1 VERTTLAGPLP
12 RGQWQIFRNPTAHRA
27 HLAAR
32 EPATCYHELRAVQ
45 LRFVLQLP
53 AEFVKALCATRTDI
67 RAQVQLLTGKSET
80 WARASR
86 QAILVA
92 YRELGRPEVSAQALG
107 AIPAI
112 GCGLHRGPAVVN
124 SVQLKAMIAPYAWAC
139 ALPGEACA
147 RMHCRPLYFQGLTVL
162 CSSTESLIVRPLRR
176 TPVSDRE
183 TGKTLSTCFT

>member
-1 VERTTLAGPLP
+1 MADLPQSDRTPSTSCCSGTSDLLSRAP
-12 RGQWQIFRNPTAHRA
+12 RRSASLCTPTAGGIRKSPMCDADGH
-27 HLAAR
+27 
-32 EPATCYHELRAVQ
+32 
-45 LRFVLQLP
+45 
-53 AEFVKALCATRTDI
+53 TRSSPTP
-67 RAQVQLLTGKSET
+67 TGKSET
-80 WARASR
+80 LARASR

-124 SVQLKAMIAPYAWAC
+124 SVQLKAMIALYAWAC

-162 CSSTESLIVRPLRR
+162 WSRTESLIVRPLRR
-176 TPVSDRE
+176 TTVSDRK

>member
-1 VERTTLAGPLP
+1 MLPRGWFHAGGQASARASRSTAVPSGPPHPTAWVTAEILCRVNVPVVERTTLAGPLP

-53 AEFVKALCATRTDI
+53 AQLVKALCLTRTHI
-67 RAQVQLLTGKSET
+67 RAQVQLLTGKAET

-92 YRELGRPEVSAQALG
+92 YS
-107 AIPAI
+107 
-112 GCGLHRGPAVVN
+112 
-124 SVQLKAMIAPYAWAC
+124 
-139 ALPGEACA
+139 
-147 RMHCRPLYFQGLTVL
+147 
-162 CSSTESLIVRPLRR
+162 
-176 TPVSDRE
+176 
-183 TGKTLSTCFT
+183 